1 MQFKLLSLIVLA
13 AATANAQRAVKVDD
27 FTRFQDVSEPRVSPG
42 GEWVLY
48 TVSATDVTADK
59 RNSNIW
65 IVKWDG
71 SESRQLTFSAES
83 ESAARWSPDGRY
95 ISFLSSRPGGKAS
108 GSQVWVLDRQ
118 GGEAH
123 QLTELK
129 ERISYYEW
137 SPDSKRLV
145 LILREGEE
153 GGGGRGGRGANAQPP
168 EPTKPIVIDR
178 YEFKRDVAGYLAG
191 NSRSRIFL
199 YDIASKKAEA
209 LTTDTEFDEE
219 GPVWSPD
226 GSKIAF
232 VSNHDANWERTKNTD
247 RKSVV

>member
-13 AATANAQRAVKVDD
+13 TATANAQRAVKVDD

-108 GSQVWVLDRQ
+108 GAQV
-118 GGEAH
+118 
-123 QLTELK
+123 
-129 ERISYYEW
+129 
-137 SPDSKRLV
+137 
-145 LILREGEE
+145 
-153 GGGGRGGRGANAQPP
+153 
-168 EPTKPIVIDR
+168 
-178 YEFKRDVAGYLAG
+178 
-191 NSRSRIFL
+191 
-199 YDIASKKAEA
+199 
-209 LTTDTEFDEE
+209 
-219 GPVWSPD
+219 
-226 GSKIAF
+226 
-232 VSNHDANWERTKNTD
+232 
-247 RKSVV
+247 